1 MKLAWPLQFAGTG
14 ISLPRQV
21 VTNDDL
27 AQRVETSN
35 DWIVQRTG
43 IRQRHIASDDES
55 TLSLA
60 TAASQAALADAGLS
74 PEDIDLIIVPTI
86 SPEHPLP
93 ATACELQAA
102 LGCRM
107 IPAFD
112 LQAACSGF
120 VWGLISAGQFIET
133 GMARNI
139 LLVGTETLSRITDW
153 EDRTT
158 CVLFGDGA
166 AAAVLTPS
174 TTPDRQI
181 LAARMG
187 ADGARGKAIWV
198 PGGGSA
204 EPTSQ
209 KTLDERLHFMKMQ
222 GREVYKFAVQ
232 MMQQIIR
239 ETADDASV
247 ALEDIKAVIPHQSNA
262 RIIESAR
269 DKLGLAHAQVVINID
284 RFGNTSAASVP
295 IAFHEL
301 RAAGQLQPGDLVMM
315 VAFGAGLTW
324 GSVLARI

>member
-14 ISLPRQV
+14 ISLPRRV

-43 IRQRHIASDDES
+43 IRQRHIAAEDES

-60 TAASQAALADAGLS
+60 TAASQAALADAGLT
-74 PEDIDLIIVPTI
+74 PEDVDLIIVPTI

-239 ETADDASV
+239 ETADDAGV
-247 ALEDIKAVIPHQSNA
+247 PLEDIKAVIPHQSNA

-269 DKLGLAHAQVVINID
+269 DKLGLAPEQVIINID

-295 IAFHEL
+295 IALHEL

>member
-43 IRQRHIASDDES
+43 IRQRHIAADDES

-60 TAASQAALADAGLS
+60 TAASQAALADAGLR

-102 LGCRM
+102 LGCGL

-133 GMARNI
+133 GLARNI
-139 LLVGTETLSRITDW
+139 LLVGAETLSRITDW
-153 EDRTT
+153 EDRAT

-174 TTPDRQI
+174 SNPEQGI

-209 KTLDERLHFMKMQ
+209 KTVDERLHFMKMQ

-232 MMQQIIR
+232 RMQQIIR
-239 ETADDASV
+239 ETADDAGV
-247 ALEDIKAVIPHQSNA
+247 ALADIKAVIPHQSNA

-269 DKLGLAHAQVVINID
+269 DKLGLAPEQVIINID

-301 RAAGQLQPGDLVMM
+301 RTAGKLQPGDLVMM